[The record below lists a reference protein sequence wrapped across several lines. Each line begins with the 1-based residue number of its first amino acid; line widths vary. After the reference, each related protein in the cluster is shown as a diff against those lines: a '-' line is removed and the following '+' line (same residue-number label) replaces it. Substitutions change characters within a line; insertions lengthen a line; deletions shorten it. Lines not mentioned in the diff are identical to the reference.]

1 TVTADLVDK
10 GVIGKNL
17 PYIWQTGGR
26 MLLVAGI
33 GLLAALGNIY
43 FAAHQAMQV
52 GQRLRAMLFAKVLSF
67 SDEEISRFG
76 QSSLITRTTND
87 VVQVQMTF
95 MQLLRMLMQSPIM
108 LVAGCILAYL
118 QQPRLATVFA
128 ISLPLLAAIIGLL
141 MYLAM
146 PLFKSIQQKTDRIN
160 LIFREGLTGVRVI
173 RAFRQDQREQDRF
186 AAANRD
192 YTKTGIKAYTII
204 SFMLPAV
211 TLVLSLTN
219 VGIVFLGSRLIAG
232 RIMEVGRLLTF
243 LTYATQIL
251 MSFMMLS
258 MLFIVIPR
266 ASVSARRINEVL
278 DAENQLR
285 DPVQPVKAPQGPAS
299 LEFDQV
305 SFRYAGAE
313 DPALSG
319 ISFKAAAG
327 QTLALIGGTGS
338 GKSTLVNLIPR
349 LLDVEQGEVKVNGV
363 AVTDLRQNDLHG
375 LISLTQQKA
384 VLFKGTVRS
393 NLLFGKATASEKEMW
408 HALEIAQAAGFV
420 KENGGLDAVVEA
432 GGANFSGG
440 QRQRLAI
447 ARTIIKDAAIY
458 IFDDSFSA
466 LDFKTDAA
474 LRQALAA
481 DEKMRQAITVIVA
494 QRVSTV
500 ANADQI
506 LVLDGGRVVGQG
518 KHEELKR
525 TCPNYQ
531 QIVASQFQK
540 GGREDAPRS

>member
-1 TVTADLVDK
+1 PTVTADLVDK

-285 DPVQPVKAPQGPAS
+285 DPVQPVKAPQGPAN

-447 ARTIIKDAAIY
+447 ARTIIKD
-458 IFDDSFSA
+458 
-466 LDFKTDAA
+466 
-474 LRQALAA
+474 
-481 DEKMRQAITVIVA
+481 
-494 QRVSTV
+494 
-500 ANADQI
+500 
-506 LVLDGGRVVGQG
+506 
-518 KHEELKR
+518 
-525 TCPNYQ
+525 
-531 QIVASQFQK
+531 
-540 GGREDAPRS
+540 